1 MEHIA
6 LSKFHQLYQGQTI
19 GQQVTIHYPNQ
30 QIHGYNSGATMPMN
44 TNFPAQQRSLV
55 EPGFIP
61 HMSPETEKNAEAPVD
76 DKLDKNNDMQ

>member
-1 MEHIA
+1 
-6 LSKFHQLYQGQTI
+6 
-19 GQQVTIHYPNQ
+19 
-30 QIHGYNSGATMPMN
+30 MN